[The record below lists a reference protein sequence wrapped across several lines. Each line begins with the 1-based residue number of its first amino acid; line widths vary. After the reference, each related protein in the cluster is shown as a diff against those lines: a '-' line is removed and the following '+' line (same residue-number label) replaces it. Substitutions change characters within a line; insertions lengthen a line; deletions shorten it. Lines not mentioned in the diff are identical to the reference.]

1 MRKSILITTLTVIL
15 HLPLM
20 TNGAAVSDGVVVAP
34 SAVTVFEDRA
44 RVHRSIPVEMLIGS
58 KEVILKGLPHRLDPS
73 SVRARLLDLPGLVL
87 GVRMEREVHQE
98 DFQKEVKDLNHQ
110 LVLVSDQ
117 LQGVESR
124 IEEIERLKLLTQRL
138 AKILADAVSKVGK
151 GGILGHTS
159 AAQIVEAQQWI
170 ADRQLEHSLQRD
182 QLEIQMSE
190 FQIKRDDIQ
199 GDLIPLMQGSTRT
212 TWTAIV
218 LIQAQEEGTGTV
230 ELAHDVPGARWVPV
244 HEARLDE
251 ETSKVNWISRGQ
263 VIQQSGED
271 WNDVKLTLSTA
282 RSSLGLA
289 PPSLIPVR
297 VDAVVRRE
305 EPVADVSLVSRDGE
319 STRGRPMATAAPPAK
334 KPASSLVGA
343 EVVSGSGPIRFD
355 VRATASIPS
364 DGSVHLVTIS
374 EQQMDAQLDY
384 QSIPLLSPHVFR
396 RAKLTNGSGAPL
408 LAGQVSCF
416 REDSYV
422 GDGRVE
428 RVAAGQE
435 FSRHFGSEGRILVR
449 KVEIEDHSGAAGSF
463 SKKLELKKAF
473 RITVDS
479 VFPAGVP
486 FELVD
491 RIPLSTLNEIDVELG
506 SDTAPE
512 PVLNEDGIV
521 RWVVS
526 LEPGETNQFILQW
539 IATAR
544 KDQAHLLERLR

>member
-1 MRKSILITTLTVIL
+1 MRKSILITTLTVLL

-44 RVHRSIPVEMLIGS
+44 RVHRSIPVEMSIGS

>member
-1 MRKSILITTLTVIL
+1 
-15 HLPLM
+15 
-20 TNGAAVSDGVVVAP
+20 
-34 SAVTVFEDRA
+34 
-44 RVHRSIPVEMLIGS
+44 
-58 KEVILKGLPHRLDPS
+58 
-73 SVRARLLDLPGLVL
+73 
-87 GVRMEREVHQE
+87 
-98 DFQKEVKDLNHQ
+98 
-110 LVLVSDQ
+110 DQ

>member
-1 MRKSILITTLTVIL
+1 MRKSILITTLTVLL

-20 TNGAAVSDGVVVAP
+20 TNGATISDGVVVAP

-44 RVHRSIPVEMLIGS
+44 RVHRSISVKMSIGS

-190 FQIKRDDIQ
+190 FQVKRDDIQ

-297 VDAVVRRE
+297 IDAVERRA
-305 EPVADVSLVSRDGE
+305 EPAADVSLVSRE
-319 STRGRPMATAAPPAK
+319 SDSSRGRPMATAASPAK

-449 KVEIEDHSGAAGSF
+449 KIEIEDHSGSAGSF
-463 SKKLELKKAF
+463 NRKLELKRGFK
-473 RITVDS
+473 ITVDS
-479 VFPAGVP
+479 VFPTAVP

-506 SDTAPE
+506 SDTTQE

>member
-1 MRKSILITTLTVIL
+1 MRKSILLTTLTVLL
-15 HLPLM
+15 HLPVM
-20 TNGAAVSDGVVVAP
+20 TDGATISDGVVVAP

-44 RVHRSIPVEMLIGS
+44 RVHRSIPVEMPIGS

-87 GVRMEREVHQE
+87 GVRMEREVHLE
-98 DFQKEVKDLNHQ
+98 DFQKEVKDLSHQ
-110 LVLVSDQ
+110 LALVEDQ
-117 LQGVESR
+117 LQGVEAR

-138 AKILADAVSKVGK
+138 AKILAGAVSKVGK

-190 FQIKRDDIQ
+190 FLVRRDDIQ

-251 ETSKVNWISRGQ
+251 ETSKVNWIARGQ

-297 VDAVVRRE
+297 VDAVVRRA
-305 EPVADVSLVSRDGE
+305 EPVADVSSVRRE
-319 STRGRPMATAAPPAK
+319 SDSYRGRAMAKAAIPAK

-355 VRATASIPS
+355 VRAIASIPS
-364 DGSVHLVTIS
+364 DGSVHSVTIS

-396 RAKLTNGSGAPL
+396 RARLTNGSGAPL

-416 REDSYV
+416 REGSYV

-435 FSRHFGSEGRILVR
+435 FSRHFGSEGRIRVR
-449 KVEIEDHSGAAGSF
+449 KVEIEDHSGSAGSF
-463 SKKLELKKAF
+463 SNKLELKKAF

-479 VFPAGVP
+479 VFPTGVP

-491 RIPLSTLNEIDVELG
+491 RIPHSTLNEIDVGLG
-506 SDTAPE
+506 SDTTPE
-512 PVLNEDGIV
+512 PVLDEDGIV

-526 LEPGETNQFILQW
+526 LEPGATNQFILQW
-539 IATAR
+539 IATAK
-544 KDQAHLLERLR
+544 KDQAQLLERLR

>member
-1 MRKSILITTLTVIL
+1 
-15 HLPLM
+15 
-20 TNGAAVSDGVVVAP
+20 
-34 SAVTVFEDRA
+34 
-44 RVHRSIPVEMLIGS
+44 
-58 KEVILKGLPHRLDPS
+58 
-73 SVRARLLDLPGLVL
+73 
-87 GVRMEREVHQE
+87 
-98 DFQKEVKDLNHQ
+98 
-110 LVLVSDQ
+110 
-117 LQGVESR
+117 
-124 IEEIERLKLLTQRL
+124 
-138 AKILADAVSKVGK
+138 
-151 GGILGHTS
+151 
-159 AAQIVEAQQWI
+159 
-170 ADRQLEHSLQRD
+170 
-182 QLEIQMSE
+182 
-190 FQIKRDDIQ
+190 
-199 GDLIPLMQGSTRT
+199 
-212 TWTAIV
+212 
-218 LIQAQEEGTGTV
+218 
-230 ELAHDVPGARWVPV
+230 LAHDVPGARWVPV

-289 PPSLIPVR
+289 PPSLIPLR
-297 VDAVVRRE
+297 VDAVDRRE
-305 EPVADVSLVSRDGE
+305 ELTVDVSSVPRDSDFSRE
-319 STRGRPMATAAPPAK
+319 MLTASVASPAK

-364 DGSVHLVTIS
+364 DGSVHSVTIS
-374 EQQMDAQLDY
+374 EQQMDAKLDY

-435 FSRHFGSEGRILVR
+435 FSRHFGSEGRIVVR
-449 KVEIEDHSGAAGSF
+449 KVEIEDHSGSAGSF

-479 VFPAGVP
+479 VFPTGVP

-526 LEPGETNQFILQW
+526 LEPGETNQFVLQW
-539 IATAR
+539 IATAK
-544 KDQAHLLERLR
+544 KDQAQLLERLR

>member
-1 MRKSILITTLTVIL
+1 MRKSILITTLTVLL

-44 RVHRSIPVEMLIGS
+44 RVHRSIPVEMSIGS

-98 DFQKEVKDLNHQ
+98 DFQKEVKDLSHQ
-110 LVLVSDQ
+110 LVLVEDQ

-182 QLEIQMSE
+182 QLGIQMSE
-190 FQIKRDDIQ
+190 YRVRRDDIQ
-199 GDLIPLMQGSTRT
+199 GDLNPLMQGSTRT

-230 ELAHDVPGARWVPV
+230 ELAHDVPGARWIPV

-297 VDAVVRRE
+297 IDAVKRRE
-305 EPVADVSLVSRDGE
+305 EPPADVSLVSREID
-319 STRGRPMATAAPPAK
+319 SSRGRPLRTAASPAK

-343 EVVSGSGPIRFD
+343 EVVAGSGPIRFD
-355 VRATASIPS
+355 VRAIASIPS
-364 DGSVHLVTIS
+364 DGSVHSVTIS

-435 FSRHFGSEGRILVR
+435 FSHHFGSEGRILVR

-463 SKKLELKKAF
+463 SKNLELKKAF

-479 VFPAGVP
+479 VFPTGVP

-526 LEPGETNQFILQW
+526 LEPGETHQFILQW
-539 IATAR
+539 IATAK
-544 KDQAHLLERLR
+544 KDQAQLLERLR

>member
-44 RVHRSIPVEMLIGS
+44 RVHRSIPVEMSIGS

-98 DFQKEVKDLNHQ
+98 DFQKEVKDLSHQ
-110 LVLVSDQ
+110 LVLVEDQ

-182 QLEIQMSE
+182 QLGIQMSE

-343 EVVSGSGPIRFD
+343 EVVAGSGPIRFD

>member
-20 TNGAAVSDGVVVAP
+20 TNGATISDGVVVVP

-182 QLEIQMSE
+182 QLGIQMSE
-190 FQIKRDDIQ
+190 YRVRRDDIQ
-199 GDLIPLMQGSTRT
+199 GDLNPLMQGSTRT

>member
-1 MRKSILITTLTVIL
+1 MRKSILITTLTVLL

-20 TNGAAVSDGVVVAP
+20 TNGATISDGVVVAP

-44 RVHRSIPVEMLIGS
+44 RVHRSISVEMSIGS

-151 GGILGHTS
+151 SGILGHTS

-305 EPVADVSLVSRDGE
+305 EPAADVSLVSRDGE

-334 KPASSLVGA
+334 KPASSLIGA

-364 DGSVHLVTIS
+364 DGSVHSVTIS

-463 SKKLELKKAF
+463 SKKLELKKAY

-479 VFPAGVP
+479 VFPTGVP

-506 SDTAPE
+506 SDTTQE

>member
-44 RVHRSIPVEMLIGS
+44 RVHRSIPVEMSIGS

>member
-20 TNGAAVSDGVVVAP
+20 TNGATISDGVVVVP

-449 KVEIEDHSGAAGSF
+449 KVEIEDHSAAAGSF
-463 SKKLELKKAF
+463 SKNLELKKAF

-479 VFPAGVP
+479 VFPTGVP

>member
-44 RVHRSIPVEMLIGS
+44 RVHRSIPVEMSIGS

-343 EVVSGSGPIRFD
+343 EVVAGSGPIRFD

>member
-20 TNGAAVSDGVVVAP
+20 TNGATISDGVVVVP

-182 QLEIQMSE
+182 QLGIQMSE
-190 FQIKRDDIQ
+190 YRVRRDDIQ
-199 GDLIPLMQGSTRT
+199 GDLNPLMQGSTRT

-230 ELAHDVPGARWVPV
+230 ELAHDVPGARWIPV

>member
-20 TNGAAVSDGVVVAP
+20 TNGATISDGVVVVP

-182 QLEIQMSE
+182 QLGIQMSE

-230 ELAHDVPGARWVPV
+230 ELAHDVPGARWIPV

>member
-44 RVHRSIPVEMLIGS
+44 RVHRSIPVEMSIGS

-182 QLEIQMSE
+182 QLGIQMSE

>member
-20 TNGAAVSDGVVVAP
+20 TNGATISDGVVVVP

-151 GGILGHTS
+151 GGILGHYS

-182 QLEIQMSE
+182 QLGIQMSE

>member
-20 TNGAAVSDGVVVAP
+20 TNGATISDGVVVVP

>member
-1 MRKSILITTLTVIL
+1 MRKSILITTLTVLL

-20 TNGAAVSDGVVVAP
+20 TNGATISDGVVVAP

-44 RVHRSIPVEMLIGS
+44 RVHRSISVKMSIGS

-190 FQIKRDDIQ
+190 FQVKRDDIQ

-297 VDAVVRRE
+297 IDAVERRA
-305 EPVADVSLVSRDGE
+305 EPAADVSLVSRDGE

-364 DGSVHLVTIS
+364 DGSVHSVTIS

-463 SKKLELKKAF
+463 SKKLELKKAY

-479 VFPAGVP
+479 VFPTGVP

-506 SDTAPE
+506 SDTTQE